1 MQITTEKRK
10 RKIFPETAL
19 LRARQISRKV
29 ARRITYK
36 GVLFEKQSNK
46 RIHYKSHKTIHIPA
60 HWPGLFPTEI
70 RWLFANNCGWSMC
83 ALKSLIYWMP
93 APYTVKSSD
102 LIHDPVHIYI
112 YTLGWSSFPGPFSQM
127 PIHDIQIIAFQYTF
141 PHTTHAFLPRRSVDY
156 SQTLTDVS
164 MCALKS
170 FICLIIA
177 PYTVKSSD
185 LIHDPVPIYI
195 YIYTLGWSSF
205 LGPFSSQM
213 PIHGIQI
220 ISTTT
225 VSAAKFRGGKLPAL
239 FSYTPHYIRAPYF
252 SLIILH
258 KKTK

>member
-29 ARRITYK
+29 ARCITYK

-70 RWLFANNCGWSMC
+70 RWLFATGNWWSMC

-112 YTLGWSSFPGPFSQM
+112 YTLGWSSIISRSLFSNAHPRYTNNGISIHIPAHWPGLFPTEIRWLF
-127 PIHDIQIIAFQYTF
+127 ANNWW
-141 PHTTHAFLPRRSVDY
+141 
-156 SQTLTDVS
+156 S

-195 YIYTLGWSSF
+195 YIYFGMKFISRSVQFSNAHTRYTTNFHHNSF
-205 LGPFSSQM
+205 RCQIPRRKITSTIFLHAALYSCPILFPNNSQ
-213 PIHGIQI
+213 
-220 ISTTT
+220 
-225 VSAAKFRGGKLPAL
+225 
-239 FSYTPHYIRAPYF
+239 
-252 SLIILH
+252 
-258 KKTK
+258 